1 MKAGFENDEAIVLA
15 IKSGGAKRQRAIRF
29 LYKTNQDTLKKVVA
43 YVRNNSGNE
52 QDGQDMFHEG
62 IIVLDRNVR
71 EDKFRGESSIA
82 GYLYSICRFLW
93 MNQIRKQGKTDLRDD
108 NLTMDQPEIENPE
121 SLSVNDE
128 KKKVLANV
136 LSQLGDR
143 CKKILE
149 LWKLS
154 YSMQEIADQMG
165 FSSAAM
171 ATKNKYQ
178 CHKKLMNFLKAHPQI
193 MEFLR

>member
-1 MKAGFENDEAIVLA
+1 MRVGFKNDAAIVQA
-15 IKSGGAKRQRAIRF
+15 IKSGGAQRQRAIRF
-29 LYKTNQDTLKKVVA
+29 LYKVNQDTLQKVVA

-62 IIVLDRNVR
+62 IIVMDRNIR
-71 EDKFRGESSIA
+71 EGKFRGESSLA

-93 MNQIRKQGKTDLRDD
+93 MNQVRKQGRTDLRDD
-108 NLTMDQPEIENPE
+108 NSTMDQPEMENPE
-121 SLSVNDE
+121 SLSVQEE
-128 KKKVLANV
+128 KKKVLNNV
-136 LSQLGDR
+136 LQQLGDR
-143 CKKILE
+143 CQKILE

-154 YSMQEIADQMG
+154 YSMQEIAEKMG

-171 ATKNKYQ
+171 ATKNKYK
-178 CHKKLMNFLKAHPQI
+178 CHKKLMDFLKAHPQV

>member
-1 MKAGFENDEAIVLA
+1 MRVGFKNDAAIVRA
-15 IKSGGAKRQRAIRF
+15 IKSGGSQRQRAIRF
-29 LYKTNQDTLKKVVA
+29 LYQVNQETLKKVVA
-43 YVRNNSGNE
+43 YVRSNSGNE

-71 EDKFRGESSIA
+71 AGKFRGESSLA

-93 MNQIRKQGKTDLRDD
+93 MNQVRKHGRTDLRED
-108 NLTMDQPEIENPE
+108 NSTMDQTETENPE
-121 SLSVNDE
+121 SLSLDEE

-136 LSQLGDR
+136 LTQLGDR

-154 YSMQEIADQMG
+154 YSMQEIADQLG

-171 ATKNKYQ
+171 ATKNKYK
-178 CHKKLMNFLKAHPQI
+178 CHKKLMNYLKAHPQV
-193 MEFLR
+193 MDLLR